1 MRSRAARPYVM
12 AIAIGLIFAVAV
24 TGAPT
29 FWGVVDD
36 AMEIGWELVDSSTLS
51 FTMIVSKLLSVV

>member
-1 MRSRAARPYVM
+1 M

-29 FWGVVDD
+29 FWGIVDD